1 MWVKI
6 MEFWRFIQRRLHSE
20 SALHYPK
27 NKVRLILKAYV
38 DGILNQY
45 LEDARVFAEQGF
57 LLTCIGSYL
66 DERGNEMNLPRK
78 KGNIARGTVNFT
90 LSEPSN
96 SKLKIPRNTLM
107 LSIYGYEYIT
117 LNDAYI
123 GVGETTTTVNVQ
135 AITYGKRYNIDAKE
149 LTIIDNTRLSSE
161 LEVSNEIPI
170 TGGTDGETDEE
181 YRKRIFNAYSPRLTV
196 DYLKKQGIIIY
207 SKKEFEEDIRTKM
220 TSLNPY
226 LNNVYAGI
234 PPNEEIAD
242 FLDNDV
248 IHNKHIYIYTK
259 GWD

>member
-1 MWVKI
+1 
-6 MEFWRFIQRRLHSE
+6 MEFWRVIQRRLHSE

-27 NKVRLILKAYV
+27 NKMRLILKAYV

-45 LEDARVFAEQGF
+45 LDDARVFAEQGF

-78 KGNIARGTVNFT
+78 IGRFARGTVIFT
-90 LSEPSN
+90 LSEPAN

-107 LSIYGYEYIT
+107 QSIYGYEYIT
-117 LNDAYI
+117 LNDVYI
-123 GVGETTTTVNVQ
+123 NVGETTVTANVQ
-135 AITYGKRYNIDAKE
+135 ATSYGKRYNIEANE
-149 LTIIDNTRLSSE
+149 LTIMDNSRLSSN
-161 LEVSNEIPI
+161 LSVRNESSID
-170 TGGTDGETDEE
+170 GGTDGETDDE
-181 YRKRIFNAYSPRLTV
+181 YRRRIFNAYSPRLTV
-196 DYLKKQGIIIY
+196 DYLKKQKIILY

-226 LNNVYAGI
+226 LNNIYAGI
-234 PPNEEIAD
+234 PPNDQISD

-248 IHNKHIYIYTK
+248 IHNKHIYIYKK